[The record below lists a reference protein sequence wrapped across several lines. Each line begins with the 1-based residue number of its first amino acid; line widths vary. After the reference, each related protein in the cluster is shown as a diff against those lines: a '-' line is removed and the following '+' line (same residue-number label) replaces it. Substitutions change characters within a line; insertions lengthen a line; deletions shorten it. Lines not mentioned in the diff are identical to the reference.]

1 MKVRGRLLV
10 VSLMVAAVVSVVAG
24 WAIARSRD
32 DAADGDSVEIDSQA
46 TFDVPSIETN
56 SVVDGAPFPDV
67 SVQTVDGNELP
78 TGDLVGQPMV
88 VNIWGST
95 CTPCKKELPDFAEA
109 HAEYGDEVR
118 FVGISYLP
126 ASDREE
132 AFARDRGI
140 DYELLYDANGEFIT
154 AAGLAVFPVTLF
166 VAPDGTIIE
175 QTGQLDLERLRT
187 LIEEDLL

>member
-1 MKVRGRLLV
+1 MAASLV
-10 VSLMVAAVVSVVAG
+10 IAAVVSVVVG
-24 WAIARSRD
+24 WAIARSND
-32 DAADGDSVEIDSQA
+32 YGADADSVEIDSQA
-46 TFDVPSIETN
+46 TFEQPSLETN
-56 SVVDGAPFPDV
+56 AVVDGEDFPAVD
-67 SVQTVDGNELP
+67 VQTVDGDDLS
-78 TGDLVGQPMV
+78 TGELVGQPMV

-95 CTPCKKELPDFAEA
+95 CTPCKKELPDFAAA
-109 HAEYGDEVR
+109 HAEFGDQVR

-140 DYELLYDANGEFIT
+140 DYELLYDGNGEFIT

-166 VAPDGTIIE
+166 VAPDGTIVE

-187 LIEEDLL
+187 LIEDDLL